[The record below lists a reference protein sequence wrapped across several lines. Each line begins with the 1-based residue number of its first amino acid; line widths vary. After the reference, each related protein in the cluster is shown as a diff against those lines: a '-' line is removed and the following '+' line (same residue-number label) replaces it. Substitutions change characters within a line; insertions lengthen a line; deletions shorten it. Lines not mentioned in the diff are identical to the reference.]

1 MVSATLSPD
10 AVAGL
15 AGGPPRVLVPI
26 GGGRNSQVYRLEAE
40 DGRCYALKAY
50 FRHPGDTRDRLAVEF
65 GALGFLWGHGLRCI
79 PQPLAQ
85 DAEAALGL
93 YSFVSGT
100 PPVPPTP
107 ADVDA
112 ACGFLAE
119 VHALR
124 LAEGAAAL
132 PEASEARF
140 SLAEVAVNIDLRLA
154 RLAAVDPGLAEESGL
169 SAFLAR
175 ELLPVWC
182 DLREECRARA
192 GADFSAPLPAARRTL
207 SPSDFGF
214 HNALR
219 AGPGLVFLD
228 FEYFGWDDPAKL
240 VADFLLHPGM
250 DLDLALRQRFAARIL
265 DQLAIDG
272 LPHRARLAFPLFGIK
287 WCAILLNEFLPG
299 PLDRRSFADP
309 GGRSARERQ
318 ARQLG
323 KARTQLATL
332 MDDHARFPYF
342 AA

>member
-1 MVSATLSPD
+1 MTSGTPSSV
-10 AVAGL
+10 AVARL
-15 AGGPPRVLVPI
+15 AGGPPRSQTPI
-26 GGGRNSQVYRLEAE
+26 GGGRNSQVYRLEME
-40 DGRCYALKAY
+40 DGRRFALKAY
-50 FRHPGDTRDRLAVEF
+50 FRHPGDNRDRLAVEF
-65 GALGFLWGHGLRCI
+65 AALDFLWGHGLRCL

-85 DAEAALGL
+85 DPEAALGL
-93 YSFVSGT
+93 YAFVPGA
-100 PPVPPTP
+100 PPVPPTT

-112 ACGFLAE
+112 ACAFLAE

-124 LAEGAAAL
+124 LAAGAAAL
-132 PEASEARF
+132 PVASEASF
-140 SLAEVAVNIDLRLA
+140 SLAAVAENIDQRLA
-154 RLAAVDPGLAEESGL
+154 RLAAVDPALAEESGL
-169 SAFLAR
+169 AAFLAG

-182 DLREECRARA
+182 DLLQECRARA
-192 GADFSAPLPAARRTL
+192 GADFASPLPAARRTL

-219 AGPGLVFLD
+219 AGPSLVFLD

-250 DLDLALRQRFAARIL
+250 DLDLDLRRRFAAGIL
-265 DQLAIDG
+265 AQLAIDG
-272 LPHRARLAFPLFGIK
+272 LPQRARLAFPLFGIK

-323 KARTQLATL
+323 KARTKLATL

-342 AA
+342 TA